1 MPHRKTQFEDSIT
14 VFCFNVF
21 IVGMEIIVDGVWE
34 VVNRLN
40 TVAPHV
46 LGVFAFLIEKL
57 LVAVR

>member
-1 MPHRKTQFEDSIT
+1 
-14 VFCFNVF
+14 
-21 IVGMEIIVDGVWE
+21 MEIIVDGVWE